1 MAWSWMLVTPV
12 LVSQWR
18 NGSTEQAW
26 RSPCHSDFLL
36 GGPDL
41 RLFLRLLD
49 LPSLSSQSL
58 QQKAQGAL
66 PSLCARC
73 ECPCSS
79 SSLGKQQE
87 VFDCCSALYNPAIPT
102 PTWTPCDWRNV
113 VGICS
118 SPLRHKRHPKHP
130 SWDTPAGKKAGGAA
144 WTLSFTL
151 SEGNLRTRSD
161 SAEEDAV
168 QEWFAWQRPHCRS
181 EAAALQHLF
190 HWKASKTKTFAS
202 HRRQILNM
210 KPPSTACS

>member
-118 SPLRHKRHPKHP
+118 NPLRHKRHHC
-130 SWDTPAGKKAGGAA
+130 TPNTPLETLLQGKKLEKLPGHCPLLLRETSGQEVIQQKRMQCRSDLLGRNPTAGLKLLPYS
-144 WTLSFTL
+144 TSFTEKRVKPKPL
-151 SEGNLRTRSD
+151 PLTEGRY
-161 SAEEDAV
+161 
-168 QEWFAWQRPHCRS
+168 
-181 EAAALQHLF
+181 
-190 HWKASKTKTFAS
+190 
-202 HRRQILNM
+202 
-210 KPPSTACS
+210 